1 MVKAFMS
8 FLPQCPQFPS
18 IMPFKK
24 GAAHRGINTNIETYH
39 VYLRVYR
46 PHKLFSNTLVL
57 AVGESP
63 IIINL
68 QVDDGYDQVLSLNT
82 QFPHHLR

>member
-1 MVKAFMS
+1 MVQAFMS
-8 FLPQCPQFPS
+8 FLPQCPQYYAL
-18 IMPFKK
+18 KK
-24 GAAHRGINTNIETYH
+24 GAATSWYKYKYRDVTYH

-46 PHKLFSNTLVL
+46 PHKLFGNTLVL

-82 QFPHHLR
+82 QFPHHLH